1 MIIRKLGLVAALLI
15 STQAH
20 AEDCAKVEVL
30 DNDCQI
36 KSVKVD
42 LTACGDNLI
51 SVSKPT
57 CSGDLMKLKVRGANA
72 DYRIDLRGQN
82 TGAWGAS
89 SWAISRFRTN
99 ARTTGGKDLPKT
111 RTERTPVQ
119 AATLEVE
126 KKDGATGE
134 TKVVSAFQ
142 FSAYLDLYY
151 AHNFNNTRANTTRD
165 PQNNLRYYDWYS
177 NQLGLNLIEFTIK
190 HVRKETAFLLD
201 LDFGQ
206 FADINASAP
215 TLQGSGGPTFSTA
228 DEISKHIGQAVF
240 TYTPTA
246 APGFIFEA
254 GKMPTHVGLELM
266 KSKDNWNY
274 SRSALFGYGGPFWH
288 TGVHAGYSPIQ
299 NVLSVNAYVYN
310 GWNTIYETNSAPT
323 YGAQV
328 KWVLNDRTTWVY
340 NYIGGPEQPGNT
352 VNWKQVHESNLSWTL
367 TPTLAFATSFLYG
380 EEDGVRADGG
390 KANWYGTQAGF
401 KWQTTPLFYVSPR
414 IEFLRDS
421 NGYALGSLV
430 PQTLW
435 TYTATT
441 SFLLSE
447 GFEFRFEGRLDH
459 SSEKSRF
466 VRGNGTTTNLQ
477 PTVLAAIIAT
487 M

>member
-1 MIIRKLGLVAALLI
+1 MTIRALGLVLFIAFSNSA
-15 STQAH
+15 S

-30 DNDCQI
+30 DGDCQI
-36 KSVKVD
+36 KSVKVTLSGCSD
-42 LTACGDNLI
+42 DLI
-51 SVSKPT
+51 SISKPT
-57 CSGDLMKLKVRGANA
+57 CSGDLMKIKVRGANS
-72 DYRIDLRGQN
+72 DYRIEMRSQKD
-82 TGAWGAS
+82 GAWGAS
-89 SWAISRFRTN
+89 SWAMTRFRTSPRM
-99 ARTTGGKDLPKT
+99 AGGKDLPKT
-111 RTERTPVQ
+111 KNDRAPVSP
-119 AATLEVE
+119 ATLEVE
-126 KKDGATGE
+126 KKDAATGE
-134 TKVVSAFQ
+134 SKVVSAFQ

-151 AHNFNNTRANTTRD
+151 SHNFNNTRANTTKD
-165 PQNNLRYYDWYS
+165 PQNNLRYYDWYAD
-177 NQLGLNLIEFTIK
+177 QLGLNLVEFTIK

-215 TLQGSGGPTFSTA
+215 ALQGRGGPNFATA
-228 DEISKHIGQAVF
+228 DEISKHIGQAIF

-254 GKMPTHVGLELM
+254 GKMATHVGLELM

-288 TGVHAGYSPIQ
+288 TGIHAGYSPIQ

-310 GWNTIYETNSAPT
+310 GWNTIYETNSSPT

-328 KWVLNDRTTWVY
+328 KWVVNDRTTWVY
-340 NYIGGPEQPGNT
+340 NYIGGPEQPGNS

-367 TPTLAFATSFLYG
+367 TPTLAFASSFLYG

-401 KWQTTPLFYVSPR
+401 KWQTTPFFYVSPR
-414 IEFLRDS
+414 VEFLRDS
-421 NGYALGSLV
+421 HGYALGSLV

-447 GFEFRFEGRLDH
+447 GFEFRFEGRLDY
-459 SSEKSRF
+459 STEKSRF
-466 VRGNGTTTNLQ
+466 LRGNGTTSAYQ
-477 PTVLAAIIAT
+477 PTVLGAILVT